1 MYQSLC
7 TRAKSVQWAA
17 RVKNIASSALQC
29 PGNTKGADVGLGFIP
44 ARYEYPTSIPKSKC
58 WGSLVQ
64 FFQYRLLAC
73 VFFIS
78 ILKCHLSR
86 KMKPH
91 DNWLVFCH
99 IYVASKSL
107 CLWNLSFHI
116 NFSFCKS
123 TKRIQY
129 IISLGPKNLSK
140 PANTDRKQKGAIYQ
154 VVRDCPRVPHTR
166 NGLGQFTVSRLL
178 DQLWRIGR

>member
-1 MYQSLC
+1 MMRKFSTILL
-7 TRAKSVQWAA
+7 
-17 RVKNIASSALQC
+17 IFHPHLSALQG
-29 PGNTKGADVGLGFIP
+29 PIAEPTLKGLMWILNLSQLGWHV
-44 ARYEYPTSIPKSKC
+44 YLTSI
-58 WGSLVQ
+58 
-64 FFQYRLLAC
+64 R
-73 VFFIS
+73 FFIS
-78 ILKCHLSR
+78 ILRFHLSR

-91 DNWLVFCH
+91 DNRLGFCY
-99 IYVASKSL
+99 IYVAYKSL
-107 CLWNLSFHI
+107 CLWNLSFHK
-116 NFSFCKS
+116 NLSFCKS
-123 TKRIQY
+123 TKRIRY